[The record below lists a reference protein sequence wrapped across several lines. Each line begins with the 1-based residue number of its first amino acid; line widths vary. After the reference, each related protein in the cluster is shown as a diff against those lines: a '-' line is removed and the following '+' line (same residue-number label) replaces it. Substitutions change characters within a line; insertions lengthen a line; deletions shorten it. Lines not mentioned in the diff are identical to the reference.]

1 MTSHHVTQCNQN
13 LKKPEITRHETLS
26 QVRRSDI
33 PGRNGGLLAVS
44 QSGETKDVHR
54 AVKLGEEKV
63 RNKVAQVKE

>member
-1 MTSHHVTQCNQN
+1 M
-13 LKKPEITRHETLS
+13 
-26 QVRRSDI
+26 RRSDI

-63 RNKVAQVKE
+63 RKKVAQVIVRINSLRVL